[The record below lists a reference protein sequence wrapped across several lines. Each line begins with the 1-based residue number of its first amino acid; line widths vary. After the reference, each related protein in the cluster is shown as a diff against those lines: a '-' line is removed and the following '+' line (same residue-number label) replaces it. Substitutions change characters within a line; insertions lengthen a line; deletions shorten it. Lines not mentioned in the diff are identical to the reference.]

1 MSWPRNKAASKTG
14 AARRWVLSAGLCL
27 AAAIAFSA
35 AAYAQPAASFY
46 KGKQI
51 TMLVASGAGGG
62 YDTYARTLARHMTK
76 HIAGNPVIVP
86 KNLPGAGGLVG
97 ASTLYNNSPPDGLTF
112 AALTNGIAMDPLFKK
127 YPGRFD
133 PLKFAWLGSI
143 GKLMNVCVTWHTS
156 PVKTIQQA
164 QQHQVIVSASGA
176 TSNSVM
182 MPKITNTLLGTK
194 FKVVTG
200 YADSD
205 VTLAMERGEV
215 EGVCGLSYTTL
226 KATRPEWFRD
236 RKINILLQIGLAKF
250 PDLPNVPSAIDL
262 IPKQESRKVL
272 ELILIRQ
279 EMGRPFA
286 APPGVPADRVQML
299 RQAFDAT
306 LKDPEFLA
314 DAKKLQMEVD
324 PLPGAEIERLLKQAY
339 STPPAIV
346 AQAAALVP

>member
-1 MSWPRNKAASKTG
+1 MGMTAKNRMVAL
-14 AARRWVLSAGLCL
+14 RRIFACAGLL
-27 AAAIAFSA
+27 AAMCWPEDGFAQA
-35 AAYAQPAASFY
+35 AANFY
-46 KGKQI
+46 QGKQI

-62 YDTYARTLARHMTK
+62 YDTYARTLARHMSK
-76 HIAGNPVIVP
+76 HIPGNPVIVP

-97 ASTLYNNSPPDGLTF
+97 ASTLYNNASRDGLTF
-112 AALTNGIAMDPLFKK
+112 AALTNGIALDPLFQKF
-127 YPGRFD
+127 PGRFE
-133 PLKFAWLGSI
+133 PLKFGWIGSI
-143 GKLMNVCVTWHTS
+143 GKLMNVCITWHTS
-156 PVKTIQQA
+156 PVTTIQQA
-164 QQHQVIVSASGA
+164 QQRQVIVSASGA

-194 FKVVTG
+194 FKVVSG

-250 PDLPNVPSAIDL
+250 PDLPDVPSAMDL
-262 IPKQESRKVL
+262 IANPESRKIL

-286 APPGVPADRVQML
+286 APPGVPAERVALL
-299 RQAFDAT
+299 RRAFDAT
-306 LKDPEFLA
+306 LRDPQFLA
-314 DAKKLQMEVD
+314 DAKRLQMEVD
-324 PLPGAEIERLLKQAY
+324 PLKGEDIERLLKTAY
-339 STPPAIV
+339 SAPAPIV
-346 AQAAALVP
+346 ARAAALVP

>member
-1 MSWPRNKAASKTG
+1 MSWLSWLQNKRASKVLIAVF
-14 AARRWVLSAGLCL
+14 AALSAATAMML
-27 AAAIAFSA
+27 AEAD
-35 AAYAQPAASFY
+35 AQPAAEFY
-46 KGKQI
+46 KGKQV

-62 YDTYARTLARHMTK
+62 YDTYARTLARYMTK
-76 HIAGNPVIVP
+76 HIPGNPVIVP

-133 PLKFAWLGSI
+133 ALKFAWLGSI
-143 GKLMNVCVTWHTS
+143 GKLMNVCVTWYTS

-164 QQHQVIVSASGA
+164 QQRQVIVSASGA
-176 TSNSVM
+176 TSNSAM

-194 FKVVTG
+194 FKVVAG
-200 YADSD
+200 YADAD

-236 RKINILLQIGLAKF
+236 RKINILLQIGLTKF

-262 IPKQESRKVL
+262 IPNPDSRKIL

-286 APPGVPADRVQML
+286 APPGVPADRVQIL

-306 LKDPEFLA
+306 LKDPAFLA
-314 DAKKLQMEVD
+314 DAKRLQMEVD
-324 PLPGAEIERLLKQAY
+324 PLQGADIERLLRQAY
-339 STPPAIV
+339 NAPAPIV